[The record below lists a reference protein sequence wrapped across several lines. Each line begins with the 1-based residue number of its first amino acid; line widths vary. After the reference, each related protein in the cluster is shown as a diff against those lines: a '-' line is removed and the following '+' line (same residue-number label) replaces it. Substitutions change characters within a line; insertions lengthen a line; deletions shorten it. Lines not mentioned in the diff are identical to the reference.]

1 MSEKMYTDIGMLSI
15 IHRRKWLGCQKC
27 RLVFYHKVIM
37 LRISLEIILQK
48 VGNKSQHKS
57 LILKSLNLS

>member
-1 MSEKMYTDIGMLSI
+1 
-15 IHRRKWLGCQKC
+15 
-27 RLVFYHKVIM
+27 M

-57 LILKSLNLS
+57 LILKSL